1 MAYLEEARC
10 KDPAEQG
17 DSEAASDDEA
27 GNRAEGVDRSHTYLP
42 RSSGA

>member
-1 MAYLEEARC
+1 MWPWSTWKRHASEEHAGG

-27 GNRAEGVDRSHTYLP
+27 GQCRRCRP
-42 RSSGA
+42 